1 MLCLGKNRRLWNKIL
16 NLSVNGELENIPKKA
31 SKELTEFHKP
41 VLILWGV
48 DGSELFPIELG
59 RRLKSIFSNSTF
71 VAIENS
77 KTYVQENKPRVF
89 VDDMK
94 RFVE

>member
-1 MLCLGKNRRLWNKIL
+1 MPWKTTTIMEQKIEFICEWRTGKYT
-16 NLSVNGELENIPKKA
+16 KKA

-48 DGSELFPIELG
+48 DDSELFPIELG

-71 VAIENS
+71 VAVENS
-77 KTYVQENKPRVF
+77 KTYVQEDKPRVF

-94 RFVE
+94 RFVG